1 MADSRPELAGTFRD
15 YADAIREGNR
25 EGDWDMTMALLDQSQ
40 AISPE
45 ICVCS
50 LMERVLSLRDILK
63 T

>member
-1 MADSRPELAGTFRD
+1 LAGTFRD

-25 EGDWDMTMALLDQSQ
+25 EVDWDMAMALLDESQ

-63 T
+63 A